1 MLRTHILRLTV
12 LTLLVATPSAA
23 HAAAN
28 NFLELSK
35 YLVFMLNAASTTAIV
50 CAIAVYF
57 YAIAIDFK
65 DLMSGEGGAKRVT
78 LLFWGV
84 VGLFV
89 MVSIWGIL
97 RLLEN
102 TFLGG

>member
-1 MLRTHILRLTV
+1 MARTRTTRIA
-12 LTLLVATPSAA
+12 LLALVEVMPLGAE
-23 HAAAN
+23 AAAN

-35 YLVFMLNAASTTAIV
+35 DIIYLLNAASTTAIL

-65 DLMSGEGGAKRVT
+65 DLMSGEGAAKRTT
-78 LLFWGV
+78 LLFWGII
-84 VGLFV
+84 GLFV

-102 TFLGG
+102 TFIGG